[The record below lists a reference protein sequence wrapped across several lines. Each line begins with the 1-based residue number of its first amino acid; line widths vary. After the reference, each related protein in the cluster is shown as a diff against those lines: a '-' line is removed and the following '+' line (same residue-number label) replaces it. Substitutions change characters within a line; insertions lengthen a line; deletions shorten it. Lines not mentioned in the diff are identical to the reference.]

1 MATQVCIDANILI
14 KLVVPE
20 SDSEL
25 AAVLWQ
31 QGIQAEWEVVA
42 PTLFWFEITAVLR
55 KKVYRQL
62 LTATE
67 GEQALRLALDADV
80 QIISAH
86 SLHQRAWELAT
97 YFQRPTAYDTHY
109 LALAEALRCDFWTAD
124 QRLFNAVKDE
134 LSWVRWLGA
143 LTANEV

>member
-1 MATQVCIDANILI
+1 MVTQVCLDASILI

-20 SDSEL
+20 PDSQL
-25 AAVLWQ
+25 ATVLWQ
-31 QGIQAEWEVVA
+31 QSIQTEWEIVA
-42 PTLFWFEITAVLR
+42 PALFWFEITAVLR
-55 KKVYRQL
+55 KKVHRQL
-62 LTATE
+62 LTTAE
-67 GEQALRLALDADV
+67 GEQALRLALEADV

-124 QRLFNAVKDE
+124 QRLFNAVKTE
-134 LSWVRWLGA
+134 LSWVRWLGS
-143 LTANEV
+143 LTENKV